1 MQVATGMRRPVTV
14 LIAVSLAVLS
24 VLVVTL
30 TASAQESAAH
40 RFFGFS
46 GDVTIDGEPLL
57 PGDEIFGFKDGVE
70 IGRSTVNSAGA
81 WILDV
86 DGSLLDAG
94 PCEVTFVVRGLS
106 THQSWDTCP
115 LRVRLALVRP
125 SGSADS
131 GTQTANGSAGGA
143 ADNGSSTSSEGASDA
158 LEGDETDSLA
168 GDDEQ
173 GAQSLQEREIVR
185 PAAPRTGTGGALGVG
200 EDTNW
205 PRAAAVTALLT
216 FAFAVVALLIARRT
230 DGAA

>member
-1 MQVATGMRRPVTV
+1 MQVATGRRRLMVV
-14 LIAVSLAVLS
+14 LTAVSLAVLS
-24 VLVVTL
+24 ALVVTL
-30 TASAQESAAH
+30 TASAQESSTH

-57 PGDEIFGFKDGVE
+57 QGDEIVGFKNGVE

-86 DGSLLDAG
+86 DASLLATS
-94 PCEVTFVVRGLS
+94 PCEVTFVIRGLS
-106 THQSWDTCP
+106 ADQSWDTCP

-131 GTQTANGSAGGA
+131 GTQSANGAAGRA
-143 ADNGSSTSSEGASDA
+143 ADDGSSTSSEGATDA
-158 LEGDETDSLA
+158 LEADESDSLA

-173 GAQSLQEREIVR
+173 DAQALQEREIVR

-200 EDTNW
+200 EETNW
-205 PRAAAVTALLT
+205 PRAAAVTALLI
-216 FAFAVVALLIARRT
+216 FAAAVVALLFARRS
-230 DGAA
+230 DGAG